1 MFLGRF
7 HWQFAVNYFEE
18 DVAGKT
24 ILHTASAGT
33 QGTVNAAYASEI
45 ITGSIEF
52 TGTRESLNMEVNYM
66 KIPKMVLFDYGQTLI
81 AEQKFDGVKGTEAVL
96 RYATRNKYHLSA
108 EQVQAKA
115 NEINRECGRFDPE
128 KRHLFQIEIP
138 NTMFMPYLY
147 ESLGIEIALSNSEI
161 DRVFWDAAA
170 PGVPTEGVQS
180 FLRYLQEKNI
190 RTGVISNISY
200 APSVVA
206 RRINRLLP
214 DNAFEFIITSSNYI
228 FRKPNKR
235 LFELALEKADLKPDE
250 VWYVGDQYECDIKG
264 ALGAGLMPVWYT
276 GAIDLP
282 YVEDKNILT
291 IAGWEELK
299 FRLGKL

>member
-1 MFLGRF
+1 MK
-7 HWQFAVNYFEE
+7 ANYI
-18 DVAGKT
+18 KT
-24 ILHTASAGT
+24 P
-33 QGTVNAAYASEI
+33 Q
-45 ITGSIEF
+45 
-52 TGTRESLNMEVNYM
+52 
-66 KIPKMVLFDYGQTLI
+66 MVLFDYGQTLI
-81 AEQKFDGVKGTEAVL
+81 AEQKFDGVKGTAAVL
-96 RYATRNKYHLSA
+96 QYATRNKYHLSA
-108 EQVQAKA
+108 EQVQSKA
-115 NEINRECGRFDPE
+115 NEIIREFGRFNPE

-138 NTMFMPYLY
+138 NTMFTPYLY

-235 LFELALEKADLKPDE
+235 LFELDLEKADLKPDE

>member
-1 MFLGRF
+1 
-7 HWQFAVNYFEE
+7 
-18 DVAGKT
+18 
-24 ILHTASAGT
+24 
-33 QGTVNAAYASEI
+33 
-45 ITGSIEF
+45 
-52 TGTRESLNMEVNYM
+52 M
-66 KIPKMVLFDYGQTLI
+66 KIPKMVLFDYGQTLV

-96 RYATRNKYHLSA
+96 QYAVKNKYHLSA
-108 EQVQAKA
+108 EQVQARA
-115 NEINRECGRFDPE
+115 NEINREFGRFDPE

-138 NTMFMPYLY
+138 NTMFTPYLY